1 VAGHGAPTRRAARL
15 ELLARDNPTHNITRL
30 SLRCESRSG
39 SAAIENGPAT
49 FQFRNLIMV
58 SNAFL
63 TAWAPRVLSIL
74 RIMSALLLLQHGT
87 AKYLG
92 VPYVAFFDKLQPM
105 SLIGIAGIIELV
117 FGTLLLLGLF
127 SRFAAFIL
135 SGHLAV
141 VYFMAH
147 APKSFYPLLNEGEV
161 AVLFSFV
168 FLYFVFAG
176 PGPWSVDAA
185 RGKA

>member
-1 VAGHGAPTRRAARL
+1 
-15 ELLARDNPTHNITRL
+15 
-30 SLRCESRSG
+30 
-39 SAAIENGPAT
+39 
-49 FQFRNLIMV
+49 MV
-58 SNAFL
+58 STAFL
-63 TAWAPRVLSIL
+63 TAWSPRMLSVL

-87 AKYLG
+87 AKYFS
-92 VPYVAFFDKLQPM
+92 VPYIAYFDKLQPM

-127 SRFAAFIL
+127 SRVAAFIL
-135 SGHLAV
+135 SGHLAA
-141 VYFMAH
+141 VYFIAH
-147 APKSFYPLLNEGEV
+147 AGKNFFPLLNEGEV